1 MNQQMQHCAEL
12 IDQLDGILAE
22 FHTATGVSSVPVVS
36 ATRDTGIV
44 DQDYLVVKNK
54 LLTAMKD
61 TFVDKLVCDLHLSK
75 LMTFCYQCGYE
86 FVTQHITPGKQ
97 VFFFIRTPGFDMTVE
112 HKT

>member
-1 MNQQMQHCAEL
+1 MNQQMQHCANL
-12 IDQLDGILAE
+12 IDELDGILAE
-22 FHTATGVSSVPVVS
+22 FHIATGVSSVPVVS

-54 LLTAMKD
+54 LLTAMKS
-61 TFVDKLVCDLHLSK
+61 TFVDKTVCALHLSS

-86 FVTQHITPGKQ
+86 FVTQHVTPGKR
-97 VFFFIRTPGFDMTVE
+97 VFFFIRTPGFDLTVE